1 MSEDLKELA
10 ENVKSSSELFD
21 CKFVEP
27 FPKEVQ
33 TDCSVCLH
41 TLKQPYIVACCGYRF
56 CKSCLAPSIKSCP
69 LCKEVNFDK
78 LQDKQLE
85 RLLNQRSVYCL
96 LQDSGCKWTGE
107 LGKLSSHLSFED
119 SVSVTACEK
128 LPVPCS
134 HCGGYFKRADLPGH
148 QGVCESR
155 PSQCIYCSYKCPLK
169 ELDIHHKNCP
179 KIPRPCKNNCGVHF
193 TPEELE
199 SHLANNC
206 PLELMSCEYHFTG
219 CEDKFFRK
227 DFQVHMEENWSSHL
241 NWTTVKLK
249 QTLSSLEL
257 LKSEKEKIQKEK
269 QELQALN
276 EKLACENKALK
287 QKINKQTLQL
297 KITNL
302 PPEVTKHNLHCVF
315 GRFGS
320 VTNIQLNKPSHYALI
335 QYSSQC
341 AYHKAL
347 VASSAKGIN
356 LLMHRLSI
364 EPIYST

>member
-1 MSEDLKELA
+1 MSYLTPSLW
-10 ENVKSSSELFD
+10 NLSLRRF
-21 CKFVEP
+21 
-27 FPKEVQ
+27 
-33 TDCSVCLH
+33 
-41 TLKQPYIVACCGYRF
+41 KQIAPYVGCCGYRF
-56 CKSCLAPSIKSCP
+56 CKSCLAPSVKSCP

-85 RLLNQRSVYCL
+85 RLLNQRLVYCL

-119 SVSVTACEK
+119 SLSVTACEK

-169 ELDIHHKNCP
+169 ELVIHHKICP
-179 KIPRPCKNNCGVHF
+179 KIPRSCKNNCGVKNL
-193 TPEELE
+193 TLDELE

-206 PLELMSCEYHFTG
+206 PLELISCEYHFTG
-219 CEDKFFRK
+219 CEDKFCRK
-227 DFQVHMEENWSSHL
+227 DFQMHMEENLSSHL
-241 NWTTVKLK
+241 NITILNLK

-257 LKSEKEKIQKEK
+257 LKAENEKIQKEK

-287 QKINKQTLQL
+287 QKAAQPIQKL
-297 KITNL
+297 KVTNL
-302 PPEVTKHNLHCVF
+302 PPGVTEQKLHCVF
-315 GRFGS
+315 GMFGS
-320 VTNIQLNKPSHYALI
+320 VSKVHFALFEDFALI
-335 QYSSQC
+335 EYFSQID
-341 AYHKAL
+341 YHKVL
-347 VASSAKGIN
+347 RQASYARGIN
-356 LLMHRLSI
+356 LLKHKLSI
-364 EPIYST
+364 DPVYSP